1 MRTLALLATLSL
13 TLWAQSAP
21 NTTAI
26 LDGVEKVYN
35 STKTLQA
42 NFTVTFK
49 DRGRAKLPEKGVLYL
64 SKQGGPSR
72 TRWEYTSP
80 AGNLFLSDGKFIYDY
95 DKEKNLADRYPYKET
110 EDLRVPLSFLLGKL
124 DFKKDFERFEAKRDG
139 ANTTIAMM
147 PRNKNLYFREIAVTV
162 APDATI
168 RRVVITDQPGTTVME
183 YLLDGEQRNL
193 KLADSLF
200 KFTAPPGAKIIDQRQ

>member
-1 MRTLALLATLSL
+1 MRYLALLAVLSL
-13 TLWAQSAP
+13 SLRAQNAP
-21 NTTAI
+21 NPLPLLAS
-26 LDGVEKVYN
+26 VEKLYN

-42 NFTVTFK
+42 NFTVAFK
-49 DRGRAKLPEKGVLYL
+49 DRGRSKTPEKGVLYL

-72 TRWEYTSP
+72 TRWEYTTP

-124 DFKKDFERFEAKRDG
+124 DFKKDFEKFAATREG
-139 ANTTIAMM
+139 ANVAIAMT
-147 PRNKNLYFREIAVTV
+147 PRNKNLYFKEIAVTV
-162 APDATI
+162 APDSTI
-168 RRVVITDQPGTTVME
+168 RRVVVTDQPGTTVME
-183 YLLDGEQRNL
+183 YILEGEQRNL

-200 KFTAPPGAKIIDQRQ
+200 KFTPPPGAKVVDQRQ